1 MRAADSYTINSLK
14 IPSEELMRRAG
25 LAIADEVAA
34 VAEASDKILVVCGT
48 GNNGGDGYVCA
59 EELLRRGFNVKVY
72 ALSGRKTNSAAHMP
86 QLLKEISL

>member
-1 MRAADSYTINSLK
+1 MLKIYTSAQMRAADSYTINSLK

-48 GNNGGDGYVCA
+48 ATCA
-59 EELLRRGFNVKVY
+59 RKSFY
-72 ALSGRKTNSAAHMP
+72 AAVIM
-86 QLLKEISL
+86 